1 MLKINQILFFVLI
14 ALLMSACEE
23 DFILVKNDVKS
34 KIVINSIFKPG
45 EDWLVNISTSRDIFS
60 EESQIR
66 KIKNATVIIREKS
79 SGREIYLSHIG
90 NGDYT
95 SKIYPPV
102 ADRTYELLVALPGY
116 DLVKAQSKAPKNA
129 NIVNIISD
137 VVDKKVTKVNFQ
149 VKDDINNYLI
159 WNFIKSD
166 VKNPLDS
173 SFTGNPKDLVTGI
186 IKYRD
191 LNNIS
196 NTLIG
201 LKDADNNAVTSE
213 GSFTSSVVN
222 DDESSQSENPSGNPG
237 GNTTETKKFL
247 RIITAS
253 GDMYNYYTSVEKF
266 LKAPNHNSS
275 ISNTPHIYSNITNGL
290 GIFAGYTEEF
300 KEIK

>member
-1 MLKINQILFFVLI
+1 
-14 ALLMSACEE
+14 MSACEE
-23 DFILVKNDVKS
+23 DFILVKNDVKP
-34 KIVINSIFKPG
+34 KIVVNCIFKPG
-45 EDWLVNISTSRDIFS
+45 ENWLVNISTSRDIFS
-60 EESQIR
+60 KESEFT
-66 KIKNATVIIREKS
+66 KIDGASVLIVEKNSRI
-79 SGREIYLSHIG
+79 GDYLESKG
-90 NGDYT
+90 NGNYT
-95 SKIYPPV
+95 LNKFPPV
-102 ADRTYELLVALPGY
+102 ADRTYELIVKVPGY
-116 DLVKAQSKAPKNA
+116 DPIKAESKAPKNA
-129 NIVNIISD
+129 NIVNIITD
-137 VVDKKVTKVNFQ
+137 VVDKKVTVVNFQ
-149 VKDDINNYLI
+149 VKDEINNYLI

-173 SFTGNPKDLVTGI
+173 SYNGNPKDFVSGI
-186 IKYRD
+186 VKYKD

-222 DDESSQSENPSGNPG
+222 DDESSQSENPSGNPS
-237 GNTTETKKFL
+237 GNNTETKKFL
-247 RIITAS
+247 RFITAS
-253 GDMYNYYTSVEKF
+253 GEMFNYYKSVEKF